1 MSISDLVL
9 ILLGLGVVLAMGH
22 AARYYWQELKDAPRP
37 FWLIL
42 LFCCA
47 GITAMKATQLSLM
60 LWLCRDCA
68 LSDVQA
74 SWASAA
80 YSLLCLLIGLKLG
93 SFCSRVG
100 LRRAILVSSL
110 SMAFAA
116 AFLSCVTHPVLILFA
131 GFPPLA
137 LGFGIVRIISQL
149 GIKSFVPTAKMPVA
163 FALLCVL
170 YNLSAALGGWLFDQ
184 ARVAFASRDAA
195 GLIVNEA
202 AGSTLLGL
210 HFSSYQLIFLVSLP
224 VALAGWLLASAIP
237 SEPTS
242 QEQAPKEE
250 SSIGPGFGVLLGVLT
265 SMVFVDA
272 LFMHCEQT
280 LPVYNLRIFGDGVK
294 TGGLS
299 CVLNCLL
306 MVILVPVVSRATRKI
321 SSWTMV
327 IVGTFTCASSF
338 FFFLI
343 PPEFWLPLHQTW
355 LGDWLLIKWLAVA
368 PDTASLGLKQ
378 ASYWGCILM
387 VFVLTL
393 GETLWAPRLPQ
404 LCLELA
410 PRGKEAQYLSLITLP
425 VYAARVLVCSHS
437 GALLQH
443 YTGGHSHPESL
454 WLWVACLGLVAPLGL
469 SLSWLKHQASQKQQT
484 QTTETQ
490 GLTP

>member
-1 MSISDLVL
+1 MSLSDLVL
-9 ILLGLGVVLAMGH
+9 ILLGVGVVLAMGH

-47 GITAMKATQLSLM
+47 GITAMKATQLCLM

-100 LRRAILVSSL
+100 LRRAILASCL
-110 SMAFAA
+110 ALAFAA
-116 AFLSCVTHPVLILFA
+116 AFLSRVTHPVLVLLA
-131 GFPPLA
+131 GFPSLA
-137 LGFGIVRIISQL
+137 LGFGIVGIISQL
-149 GIKSFVPTAKMPVA
+149 GIKSFVPSAKTPAA
-163 FALLCVL
+163 FALFCVL
-170 YNLSAALGGWLFDQ
+170 YNLAVASGGWLFDQ
-184 ARVAFASRDAA
+184 ARVLFASRDSA

-202 AGSTLLGL
+202 AGLELLG
-210 HFSSYQLIFLVSLP
+210 HGFSTYQLIFLLSIP
-224 VALAGWLLASAIP
+224 VALFGWLLLPGIP
-237 SEPTS
+237 SEQTDARRENEPAS
-242 QEQAPKEE
+242 F
-250 SSIGPGFGVLLGVLT
+250 GPGFGVLIGVLA
-265 SMVFVDA
+265 SMAFVTA
-272 LFMHCEQT
+272 LFMHCELT
-280 LPVYNLRIFGDGVK
+280 MPVYNLRVFGEGVK

-321 SSWTMV
+321 SSWTML

-338 FFFLI
+338 AFILV
-343 PPEFWLPLHQTW
+343 PPEFWLPLNQTW
-355 LGDWLLIKWLAVA
+355 LGDWLLVKWLALA
-368 PDTASLGLKQ
+368 PDTASLGLKH
-378 ASYWGCILM
+378 APYWGFIVMIL
-387 VFVLTL
+387 VLTL

-410 PRGKEAQYLSLITLP
+410 PRGKEALYLSLGSLP
-425 VYAARVLVCSHS
+425 VYAGRVLVCSHS

-469 SLSWLKHQASQKQQT
+469 SLSWLKHQASHKQIEI
-484 QTTETQ
+484 TETKQ